1 MPGDPLAVRG
11 IQGADGSH
19 DGRWLPEGVFAVGH
33 AMQYKGFPQSPPAI
47 PRQIAGRTSHLA
59 VQYWHTSVDCRRHHV
74 RSIAATSSHARPQPL
89 EKTPCPPTVSNY

>member
-33 AMQYKGFPQSPPAI
+33 AMQYKGFPQSPPAL
-47 PRQIAGRTSHLA
+47 PRQIAGRTMKGALLHP
-59 VQYWHTSVDCRRHHV
+59 
-74 RSIAATSSHARPQPL
+74 AATPVGTGWDNPMGTDGFEFIEFAAPDPQAMGRVF
-89 EKTPCPPTVSNY
+89 VSL